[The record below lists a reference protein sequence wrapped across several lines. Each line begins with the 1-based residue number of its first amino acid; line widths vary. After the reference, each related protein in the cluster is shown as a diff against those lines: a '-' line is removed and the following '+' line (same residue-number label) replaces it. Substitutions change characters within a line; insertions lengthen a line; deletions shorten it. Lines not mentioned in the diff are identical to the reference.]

1 MSRKSLKNQLQ
12 THHISTVSVL
22 HLSLCLTVTGL
33 WSKLQLVWLKSRV
46 HCCLCLSVFS
56 LIFLR
61 DKTAWLLTPASS
73 TEETHSGVQPLMDA
87 CRETFLRFIRFS
99 QIYHRKKTSKSRR
112 GDKWT
117 DIFSQIT
124 LQIITQ
130 YDVIYFSNSNHLS
143 TYQSFSLHTR
153 ARLQTSKP
161 KQLLDVIITKK
172 KIENFT
178 SL

>member
-1 MSRKSLKNQLQ
+1 MQRVNCECKTVKTVNNTALTGGNRHRDTEMSRKSLKNQLQ

-99 QIYHRKKTSKSRR
+99 QIYHRKKPQNP
-112 GDKWT
+112 DEE
-117 DIFSQIT
+117 INEPI
-124 LQIITQ
+124 
-130 YDVIYFSNSNHLS
+130 
-143 TYQSFSLHTR
+143 
-153 ARLQTSKP
+153 
-161 KQLLDVIITKK
+161 
-172 KIENFT
+172 
-178 SL
+178 